1 MRLSTLIG
9 PDLKEVLREDPEQV
23 RELFSE
29 LHPEDVADILG
40 ELEPDEAA
48 TFLSKLPAEEA
59 APIFERLEEHEQEE
73 IVEVM
78 PPESVVQIAS
88 EMEPDDRADLFSALP
103 EAVGDALLER
113 LERVDPEAAEEVREL
128 EKWPETSAGHL
139 MTTAYVHLPQILA
152 VRDAIEAVRTFDK
165 ESDAPIYNVYVL
177 EREKLLGIV
186 PLRELVLRDPS
197 TKLSDIMREPVI
209 TVHPTMDQEEVA
221 KQMAKYDLNVVPVVD
236 DKHVLLGVI
245 TIDDI
250 VDVLTQEQTEDVQ
263 KLGGVQPLEEGY
275 FQTTFWSFIRKRGVV
290 LVILFIEEFF
300 TQTAM
305 RHYDWVLD
313 AIKGAAYYVPLLIST
328 GGNSGG
334 QSSTLIIRGL
344 ATGEIRPRDWWRIL
358 FRELGM
364 GLALGSGLGFIGM
377 LRVKMYPDQSWTFAF
392 TVAATLVG
400 IVVMGCTVGSMMPL
414 LLKRIGI
421 DPATSSAPF
430 IASLVDVLG
439 IIIFVHVAKILMS
452 HVIAAAAI
460 PH

>member
-1 MRLSTLIG
+1 MATRRLAGGRESVMSSTILYFVPETG
-9 PDLKEVLREDPEQV
+9 PV
-23 RELFSE
+23 
-29 LHPEDVADILG
+29 
-40 ELEPDEAA
+40 
-48 TFLSKLPAEEA
+48 
-59 APIFERLEEHEQEE
+59 EEHCELSNSWLWCA
-73 IVEVM
+73 
-78 PPESVVQIAS
+78 SVWT
-88 EMEPDDRADLFSALP
+88 RCC
-103 EAVGDALLER
+103 
-113 LERVDPEAAEEVREL
+113 
-128 EKWPETSAGHL
+128 
-139 MTTAYVHLPQILA
+139 
-152 VRDAIEAVRTFDK
+152 
-165 ESDAPIYNVYVL
+165 
-177 EREKLLGIV
+177 EKLLGIV
-186 PLRELVLRDPS
+186 PLRELVLREPT
-197 TKLSDIMREPVI
+197 TKLSDIMREPVV

-275 FQTTFWSFIRKRGVV
+275 FQTSFWAFIRKRGVV

-392 TVAATLVG
+392 TVAA
-400 IVVMGCTVGSMMPL
+400 
-414 LLKRIGI
+414 I
-421 DPATSSAPF
+421 DSAHP
-430 IASLVDVLG
+430 
-439 IIIFVHVAKILMS
+439 
-452 HVIAAAAI
+452 
-460 PH
+460 